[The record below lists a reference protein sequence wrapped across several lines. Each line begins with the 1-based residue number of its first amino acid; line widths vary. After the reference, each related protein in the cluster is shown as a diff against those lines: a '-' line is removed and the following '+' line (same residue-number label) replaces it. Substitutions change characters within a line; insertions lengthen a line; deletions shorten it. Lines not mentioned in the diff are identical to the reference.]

1 MASTNT
7 NTSKAILSSDIYD
20 VSTFLDQVRAD
31 TIPDLD
37 DTSSMIGIFGY
48 MNEMFSQSLQNT
60 LIVTAE
66 TSNEAIPT
74 RAKFTRNVINHAMN
88 LNITDIYA
96 KPASMTMMFYLPIK
110 YIENNFV
117 SQTETE
123 KLHNKHR
130 FILDKNCPI
139 FVSNFEFHFDYDII
153 FTRIEQTRSGDN
165 NTVYYVY
172 TAMYDLF
179 ESGTTIVRQENPIST
194 ITNPYITTVVQT
206 NINGVDYLGFSASVH
221 QVTLVTREQT
231 ILTNNSIENKSIT
244 FTFEDQMAAFDIDVT
259 ENGKTTHLFPVYEG
273 LLTNSLEDG
282 EWCYY
287 EYLDDHTIR
296 ILFNRDSY
304 VPKLNAIVT
313 VNIKQTEGSA
323 GNFTY
328 TEIFRSSLRS
338 EKYNNYNGMYVLVYP
353 LLNGVSNGGKDC
365 KSIKDLKRIIPR
377 EASSRGAIIN
387 TTDLQNFFNSIDDT
401 TCRLYF
407 KKKRDNQF
415 ERMYYAY
422 IIMRKNGYVYPT
434 NTLPLRIQQTDFKGF
449 SGNNNLVISPGTPFY
464 YYNHGS
470 DMDNAYCSIEPPVY
484 EEGLDPYDY
493 PHPMTV
499 NADGDLVRVFEYISP
514 FLISID
520 DDLISSYFMTVMD
533 DDKTFKFVSINTEAD
548 IQFVST
554 NMKLSRKFIYED
566 DNGEEQTY
574 DYKYTMAV
582 DVIQNNTS
590 SDYKLVRYHYDE
602 DGNMVFDDI
611 RIKMVMV
618 LYADETDN
626 NPYRYVEAE
635 LTEYDDKIYT
645 FKFTLPTDDLMDLNN
660 RINITGIY
668 NAKPEAFQTR
678 ESLSSSHGYMC
689 KNTYVK
695 IFIMADFGTKAG
707 DVLPNNVVVTPE
719 TETIVLFGED
729 GNGNR
734 TELDS
739 IIPMRED
746 IINAFLDNDI
756 YIIKQDNNGNNVQY
770 NVISIM
776 RNGVDE
782 NGNSYMDV
790 VYRYNNNEQNT
801 ELAILRYLR
810 NNKNSSFVRD
820 VLLNDNDVIEV
831 LNSYNYEDYSR
842 YTVCNVMS
850 IEDGITFYHDYSSM
864 MRSDITVKQIQAT
877 TEDGEPIFKEIKRT
891 DALGNDYVELKPVYL
906 INDNNTYQY
915 MYTVDRIPMIRNGY
929 LNTEALVQDYI
940 YDLEERR
947 KYITEC
953 LYVLEDTFDIDLKF
967 FNTYG
972 PSQMF
977 YYNIPSAQD
986 YLVRVA
992 IEELKVLSNIVDE
1005 DIEENIITKVPYGTR
1020 LHVTKV
1026 RGQWGYITEPYVGW
1040 VKLADTTKVV
1050 NYIDNVALT
1059 FKWALQAESSADKY
1073 IASNIV
1079 TDIKEYIEDIN
1090 EINEL
1095 HIPNIITLI
1104 TNNYREQL
1112 IYFEFLDVNGY
1123 GPSCQHL
1130 YYDEKIS
1137 ADICPEFLNVATK
1150 KDGIDTPE
1158 IDITVY

>member
-1 MASTNT
+1 MANTNT

-37 DTSSMIGIFGY
+37 DTASMIGIFGY

-96 KPASMTMMFYLPIK
+96 KPASMTMMFYLPIEYMK
-110 YIENNFV
+110 NNLNEIKEGEVGTKRTF
-117 SQTETE
+117 T
-123 KLHNKHR
+123 
-130 FILDKNCPI
+130 LDKMCPI
-139 FVSNFEFHFDYDII
+139 FVGGFEFHFDYDII
-153 FTRIEQTRSGDN
+153 FTQIRLPTSETEEDKF
-165 NTVYYVY
+165 VY

-179 ESGTTIVRQENPIST
+179 ESGTTIVRQENPISN

-206 NINGVDYLGFSASVH
+206 NINGVDYLGFSATLH
-221 QVTLVTREQT
+221 QVTLVTKEET
-231 ILTNNSIENKSIT
+231 ILTSNSIENKSIT
-244 FTFEDQMAAFDIDVT
+244 FTFNDQMAAFDIDVT
-259 ENGKTTHLFPVYEG
+259 ENDKTTHLFPVYEG

-287 EYLDDHTIR
+287 EFIDENTIR

-304 VPKLNAIVT
+304 VPKLNAVVT
-313 VNIKQTEGSA
+313 VNIKQTEGSS

-328 TEIFRSSLRS
+328 TDIFRTTLKSD
-338 EKYNNYNGMYVLVYP
+338 KYNNYNGMYMLVYP

-365 KSIKDLKRIIPR
+365 KSIRDLRRIIPR

-387 TTDLQNFFNSIDDT
+387 TTDLQNFFNSIDDM

-422 IIMRKNGYVYPT
+422 IVMRKNGYVYPT
-434 NTLPLRIQQTDFKGF
+434 NTLPLRLVQSDFKGF
-449 SGNNNLVISPGTPFY
+449 AGNNNLVISPGTPFY

-470 DMDNAYCSIEPPVY
+470 DTDNAYSTLIHPEYVD
-484 EEGLDPYDY
+484 GLDPYDY
-493 PHPMTV
+493 PYPMTI
-499 NADGDLVRVFEYISP
+499 NADGDMVRVFEYISP

-520 DDLISSYFMTVMD
+520 DDLISSYFMTIMD
-533 DDKTFKFVSINTEAD
+533 ENKTFKFVSINTQAD

-554 NMKLSRKFIYED
+554 NMNLSRKFIYND
-566 DNGEEQTY
+566 DNGNEKFY
-574 DYKYTMAV
+574 DYKYTISV
-582 DVIQNNTS
+582 DAIQNNTS
-590 SDYKLVRYHYDE
+590 SEYNLVKYHYDE
-602 DGNMVFDDI
+602 NDNITFDDV
-611 RIKMVMV
+611 RVRMVMV
-618 LYADETDN
+618 LYADDTAT

-635 LTEYDDKIYT
+635 LVNFIDGVYS
-645 FKFTLPTDDLMDLNN
+645 FNFTLNTDDLMDLNN
-660 RINITGIY
+660 RINITGIK
-668 NAKPEAFQTR
+668 NAKPEMFQTKDSI
-678 ESLSSSHGYMC
+678 EYAHGYMC
-689 KNTYVK
+689 KNTYAK
-695 IFIMADFGTKAG
+695 IFILADFGTKEG
-707 DVLPNNVVVTPE
+707 DTLPNGTVVTADNE
-719 TETIVLFGED
+719 EIILFGDD
-729 GNGNR
+729 GKGNR
-734 TELDS
+734 TELES
-739 IIPMRED
+739 LIPTRED
-746 IINAFLDNDI
+746 IIDAFLNKEI
-756 YIIKQDNNGNNVQY
+756 YITKDGKQY
-770 NVISIM
+770 NLVTII
-776 RNGVDE
+776 RTGV
-782 NGNSYMDV
+782 NSETGEPYINQ
-790 VYRYNNNEQNT
+790 VYQYNNDEQDT
-801 ELAILRYLR
+801 EIAILRYIR
-810 NNKNSSFVRD
+810 NNRNSSFVRD
-820 VLLNDNDVIEV
+820 VLLKDNDVNEV
-831 LNSYNYEDYSR
+831 INSYNYEDFTR

-850 IEDGITFYHDYSSM
+850 IDNGIDFYHDYSAM
-864 MRSDITVKQIQAT
+864 MRSDVIVKQIQDKD
-877 TEDGEPIFKEIKRT
+877 EDGNPKFMRKERS
-891 DALGNDYVELKPVYL
+891 DGYG
-906 INDNNTYQY
+906 NTYY
-915 MYTVDRIPMIRNGY
+915 EYKPIYLLNENGTYKYEYTVDRIPMIRNGY
-929 LNTEALVQDYI
+929 LNTETLVQDYVF
-940 YDLEERR
+940 DLEERR

-977 YYNIPSAQD
+977 YYNIPSAQN
-986 YLVRVA
+986 YFVRA
-992 IEELKVLSNIVDE
+992 GIKELKVLSNTVDE
-1005 DIEENIITKVPYGTR
+1005 DMNIITTVEYGTR

-1026 RGQWGYITEPYVGW
+1026 RGQWGYVTFTDKNDTIEGW
-1040 VKLADTTKVV
+1040 VKLADTNKVI

-1059 FKWALQAESSADKY
+1059 FKWALEAESSADKY
-1073 IASNIV
+1073 ISNNII

-1090 EINEL
+1090 EITEL
-1095 HIPNIITLI
+1095 HIPNVITLI

-1150 KDGIDTPE
+1150 KDGVDTPE